1 MYLIDSKKVFLYYN
15 GVPRLRIGKV
25 IKLRETIISLEGTPR
40 KTKMQP
46 EFEVW
51 LKSIDHTQRTRVIK
65 RMMFIHQ
72 CGLYGKKTHV
82 LFDLCPGLYEI
93 FFDDQ
98 LRIYFSVD
106 EPLIS
111 LEDGSHSKSGGTKT
125 GSQQRVIDRVSK
137 RLKEEQYSN
146 VNKQWYEEFVT
157 PTDLLIS
164 FFSNDPAFDDVTE
177 NDKNEIIFEIV
188 KIISERTG
196 ETPEE
201 ILNF

>member
-1 MYLIDSKKVFLYYN
+1 MKQI
-15 GVPRLRIGKV
+15 
-25 IKLRETIISLEGTPR
+25 RETITSLEGTPR

-51 LKSIDHTQRTRVIK
+51 LKSIDRTQRTRVIK

-72 CGLYGKKTHV
+72 RGLYGKKSHD

-93 FFDDQ
+93 VFDDQ
-98 LRIYFSVD
+98 LRIYFTVD

-111 LEDGSHSKSGGTKT
+111 LEDGSHSKSGGVKT
-125 GSQQRVIDRVSK
+125 GSQQRVIDRVSG
-137 RLKEEQYSN
+137 RLKEARYFTT
-146 VNKQWYEEFVT
+146 NKQWYEKFVT
-157 PTDLLIS
+157 PTDLLLS
-164 FFSNDPAFDDVTE
+164 FFDNDPAFDDITE
-177 NDKNEIIFEIV
+177 QDKNEVSIEIIKV
-188 KIISERTG
+188 ISERTG

>member
-1 MYLIDSKKVFLYYN
+1 MRIDKAMKQ
-15 GVPRLRIGKV
+15 I
-25 IKLRETIISLEGTPR
+25 RETITSLEGIPR
-40 KTKMQP
+40 KTKMRP

-72 CGLYGKKTHV
+72 RGLYGKKSHD
-82 LFDLCPGLYEI
+82 LFDSCPGLYEI
-93 FFDDQ
+93 VFDDQ
-98 LRIYFSVD
+98 LRVYFTVD

-111 LEDGSHSKSGGTKT
+111 LEDGSHSKSGGVKT

-146 VNKQWYEEFVT
+146 VNRQWYEEFVT

-164 FFSNDPAFDDVTE
+164 FFSSDPAFDDVAE
-177 NDKNEIIFEIV
+177 NDKNEVMFEIV
-188 KIISERTG
+188 NIISERTG
-196 ETPEE
+196 ETLEE

>member
-1 MYLIDSKKVFLYYN
+1 MKQI
-15 GVPRLRIGKV
+15 
-25 IKLRETIISLEGTPR
+25 RETITSLEGKPR

-72 CGLYGKKTHV
+72 CGLYGNKSHD

-93 FFDDQ
+93 VFDDQ
-98 LRIYFSVD
+98 LRIYFTVD

-111 LEDGSHSKSGGTKT
+111 LEDGSHSKSGGVKT
-125 GSQQRVIDRVSK
+125 GSQQRVIDRVSG
-137 RLKEEQYSN
+137 RLKEAQCFII
-146 VNKQWYEEFVT
+146 NKQWYEKFVT
-157 PTDLLIS
+157 PTALLIS
-164 FFSNDPAFDDVTE
+164 FLDNDPAFDDITE
-177 NDKNEIIFEIV
+177 HDKNEVIIEIIKV
-188 KIISERTG
+188 ISERTG
-196 ETPEE
+196 ETQEE